1 VAVKKGKRRKH
12 VPQRTC
18 IGCRQVQ
25 AKRNLIRV
33 VRSADGVVIDPDGK
47 LPGRGAYLHDARSC
61 WHRGLE
67 GQLAHALKTEISAD
81 DMAVLKE
88 FMRTLPLERPDEDAP

>member
-1 VAVKKGKRRKH
+1 MAAKKGKRRKH

-33 VRSADGVVIDPDGK
+33 VRSTEGVRIDPKGK
-47 LPGRGAYLHDARSC
+47 MAGRGAYLHDTQSC
-61 WHRGLE
+61 WQRGLD
-67 GQLAHALKTEISAD
+67 GKLAYALKTEISAE

-88 FMRTLPLERPDEDAP
+88 FMHTLPLEKPEVDAS